1 MPVKETEVGG
11 KTEDH
16 DVLEAEKETVQE
28 RQVLGVESCRGTKE
42 NEDGRVAS
50 LSAWRVL
57 GVLSQTAGL
66 EASSE
71 GLKSE
76 WGQQGAAPCK

>member
-11 KTEDH
+11 KTGDH
-16 DVLEAEKETVQE
+16 DALEAEKEMVQE
-28 RQVLGVESCRGTKE
+28 RLVLGVESCRGTKE

-66 EASSE
+66 EAS
-71 GLKSE
+71 
-76 WGQQGAAPCK
+76 